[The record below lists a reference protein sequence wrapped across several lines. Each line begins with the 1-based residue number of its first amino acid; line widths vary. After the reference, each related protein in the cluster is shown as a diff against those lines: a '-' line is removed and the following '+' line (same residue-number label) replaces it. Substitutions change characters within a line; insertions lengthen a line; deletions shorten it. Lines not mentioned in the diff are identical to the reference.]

1 MRIAS
6 KDKTNAHICFKS
18 VVKCTL
24 RVIIEEITE
33 VCDSLTW
40 FASYQ
45 YDKIMIQQEAAQLFF
60 QLVSITDNTD
70 DSLSS

>member
-18 VVKCTL
+18 VIKCTL

-33 VCDSLTW
+33 ACGSLTW
-40 FASYQ
+40 SASYQ
-45 YDKIMIQQEAAQLFF
+45 YDKIMVQQEVAQLFF

>member
-18 VVKCTL
+18 VIKCTL
-24 RVIIEEITE
+24 RVIIGKITE
-33 VCDSLTW
+33 ACNSLTW
-40 FASYQ
+40 FANYQ
-45 YDKIMIQQEAAQLFF
+45 YDKIMIQQEIAQLFF
-60 QLVSITDNTD
+60 QLVSIKDNTD